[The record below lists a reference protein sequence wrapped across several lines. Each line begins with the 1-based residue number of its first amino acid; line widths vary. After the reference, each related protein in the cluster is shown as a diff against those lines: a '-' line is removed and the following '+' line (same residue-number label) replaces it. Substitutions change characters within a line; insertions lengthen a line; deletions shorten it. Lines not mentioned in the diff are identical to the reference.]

1 MKTSEILDVVDG
13 ICEDRVYNTE
23 FYADDDMCG
32 SFYEIF
38 DFDFDDNES
47 YDVIK
52 DVFDNY
58 KISKEDVKQIE
69 KYLLFIFGNIHN
81 LAKEQTDEEF
91 LFQFEVRDA
100 VEHQENVDRCYED
113 LEKSR
118 RYRDLLEREE
128 K

>member
-23 FYADDDMCG
+23 FYADDDMYG
-32 SFYEIF
+32 SLYEIIN
-38 DFDFDDNES
+38 FDFDDNGN

-58 KISKEDVKQIE
+58 KISKEDVKRIE